1 MADNYI
7 AVGIYAVIAIVFPY
21 LILFA
26 SSLLRPT
33 KPEEEKYVTYESG
46 ILPTGEAHIQHYIQF
61 YLFAIIFAV
70 FDVETIF
77 LYPWALVFRS
87 LGFLAVVE
95 MFIFIIIL
103 VIGLAYAWKKGAL
116 EWT

>member
-1 MADNYI
+1 MMENYM
-7 AVGIYAVIAIVFPY
+7 AVGIYTVVALAFPY
-21 LILFA
+21 LILFT

-33 KPEEEKYVTYESG
+33 KAEEEKYITYESG
-46 ILPTGEAHIQHYIQF
+46 IIPTGDAHIQHYIQF

-77 LYPWALVFRS
+77 LYPWALVFKS
-87 LGFLAVVE
+87 LGLFAVVE

-103 VIGLAYAWKKGAL
+103 IIGLAYAWKKGAL
-116 EWT
+116 EWI